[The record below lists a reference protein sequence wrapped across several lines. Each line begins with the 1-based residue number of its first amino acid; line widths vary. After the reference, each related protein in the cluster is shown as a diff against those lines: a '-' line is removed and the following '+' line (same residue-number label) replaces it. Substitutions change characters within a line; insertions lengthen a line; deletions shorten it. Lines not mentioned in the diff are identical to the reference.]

1 MKLKLWKLS
10 QDVNDDYETFD
21 SAVVV
26 ARGHSAASMI
36 HPVGDKVYW
45 NGTDWLWADDNS
57 DFGLNSWANPVDV
70 KVVLIGDANS
80 GLLDEGDVVCASYN
94 AG

>member
-1 MKLKLWKLS
+1 MKLFLWKLS
-10 QDVNDDYETFD
+10 QDENNGYETYD

-26 ARGHSAASMI
+26 ARGHAAASMV

-57 DFGLNSWANPVDV
+57 EFGMDSWAEPRQV
-70 KVVLIGDANS
+70 KVVLVGEANP
-80 GLLDEGDVVCASYN
+80 GLFDEGDVVCASYN
-94 AG
+94 PG

>member
-1 MKLKLWKLS
+1 MELKLWKIS
-10 QDVNDDYETFD
+10 QDVNDAYDSYD

-26 ARGHSAASMI
+26 ARGHSAASMV

-45 NGTDWLWADDNS
+45 NGTDWLWADDHAEF
-57 DFGLNSWANPVDV
+57 DFNDWAKPVDV
-70 KVVLIGDANS
+70 KVVLIGEANP
-80 GLLDEGDVVCASYN
+80 GLFDEGDVICASFN

>member
-1 MKLKLWKLS
+1 MELKLWKLS
-10 QDVNDDYETFD
+10 QDVNDAYDSYD

-26 ARGHSAASMI
+26 ARVHSAASMI

-45 NGTDWLWADDNS
+45 NGTDWLWADDHTE
-57 DFGLNSWANPVDV
+57 FGLNDWAKPVDV
-70 KVVLIGDANS
+70 KVVLIGEANP
-80 GLLDEGDVVCASYN
+80 GLFDEGDVVCASFN

>member
-1 MKLKLWKLS
+1 MLLKLWKLS
-10 QDVNDDYETFD
+10 QDVNDAYDTYD

-45 NGTDWLWADDNS
+45 NGTDWLWADDHTE
-57 DFGLNSWANPVDV
+57 FGLNAPTPQD
-70 KVVLIGDANS
+70 
-80 GLLDEGDVVCASYN
+80 CAVASRDSVTSLEPDL
-94 AG
+94 

>member
-10 QDVNDDYETFD
+10 QDVSSGYETYD

-26 ARGHSAASMI
+26 SCGHSAASMI
-36 HPVGDKVYW
+36 HPVGDKVHW

-57 DFGLNSWANPVDV
+57 EFGMDCWANPVDV
-70 KVVLIGDANS
+70 KVVLVGEANP
-80 GLLDEGDVVCASYN
+80 GLFDEGDVVCASFN